1 MKVDEIVSDRIL
13 MVVNHTALL
22 QQIEALQ
29 LIELDSKISD
39 KNCSEFQS
47 LYSQGRI

>member
-13 MVVNHTALL
+13 MVVNHDALL
-22 QQIEALQ
+22 QQIEAQ
-29 LIELDSKISD
+29 KLIELDSKTSD